1 MDLNTPMDVNELVL
15 NGRLAAPIDFR
26 VLESGRRMARLLLAV
41 RSEEP
46 HSRLDVLPVVWWEP
60 DDEFVAA
67 SPEVGSSVF
76 ITGSVQRRYWESADG
91 RRSKLEVVAAHV
103 SVISDDSQTPEST
116 ARLRH

>member
-1 MDLNTPMDVNELVL
+1 MDLNMMVL
-15 NGRLAAPIDFR
+15 NGRLAAEPEHR
-26 VLESGRRMARLLLAV
+26 VLDSGSRLARLLIAV

-46 HSRLDVLPVVWWEP
+46 HRRLDVLPVVWWEP

-67 SPEVGSSVF
+67 PPQVGSRIW

-103 SVISDDSQTPEST
+103 SVYADDSLNDEDA
-116 ARLRH
+116 ARSRH